1 MGCTQSSNK
10 YTEDGDLPLPPPRP
24 PRKLKR
30 DLVKREDQFKE
41 IDEYA
46 LKTPRSA
53 EQSVTA
59 LSAHL
64 VNGAE
69 TDLERIR
76 AFYRWITHN
85 IRYDTRSD
93 FHDRNI
99 DTSGAAVLRMRS
111 TVCIGYAN
119 LFAELCR
126 ECKIPVKIVSG
137 YSKSFN
143 YDPERVF
150 TTKETPEHAWN
161 AVYIHG
167 NWQFVECT
175 WGAGSIDERGAFI
188 KNFSDFHFLTKPSHF
203 IVTHFPYM
211 DNDMSKS
218 QPWQLLSNPLSLETF
233 SKRLKGFSQM
243 YVWNLKPVSHPDGVV
258 TFSRRLDL
266 TIQYPSAY
274 FFVVARLSKKMSTR
288 NFDQYVL
295 VENLSGNK
303 IRIRV
308 TPPERGTY
316 TLKLFGRTDPT
327 IEELT
332 ALTNYV
338 LKCEEVDSEVFAFPS
353 HQGPFGSYHD
363 YIEAGFHSSAGKK
376 ACLQSKSGKVDFSI
390 KTTKVVDAVAKLEH
404 ATKNLNLSDN
414 YTLLER
420 EKGQLHLKA
429 KFPSKGYY
437 KLSVFTK
444 NENGETFSPRI
455 AYLVFCGEDYPKSE
469 PFPKVFPQTI
479 QFECRLLSPPTCE
492 VKAHEQIQIRFSS
505 PKIVQALLH
514 ETPMEKKGNVWEGKM
529 TTSSPG
535 ERIRVS
541 ASDQKGSGY
550 WRIYEFNV
558 M

>member
-1 MGCTQSSNK
+1 
-10 YTEDGDLPLPPPRP
+10 
-24 PRKLKR
+24 
-30 DLVKREDQFKE
+30 
-41 IDEYA
+41 
-46 LKTPRSA
+46 
-53 EQSVTA
+53 
-59 LSAHL
+59 
-64 VNGAE
+64 
-69 TDLERIR
+69 
-76 AFYRWITHN
+76 
-85 IRYDTRSD
+85 
-93 FHDRNI
+93 
-99 DTSGAAVLRMRS
+99 
-111 TVCIGYAN
+111 
-119 LFAELCR
+119 
-126 ECKIPVKIVSG
+126 
-137 YSKSFN
+137 
-143 YDPERVF
+143 
-150 TTKETPEHAWN
+150 
-161 AVYIHG
+161 
-167 NWQFVECT
+167 
-175 WGAGSIDERGAFI
+175 
-188 KNFSDFHFLTKPSHF
+188 
-203 IVTHFPYM
+203 
-211 DNDMSKS
+211 MSKS

-233 SKRLKGFSQM
+233 SRRLKGFSQM
-243 YVWNLKPVSHPDGVV
+243 YVWNLKPISHPDGVV
-258 TFSRRLDL
+258 TFSRKLDL
-266 TIQYPSAY
+266 TIQYPSSY

-308 TPPERGTY
+308 TPSEKGTY
-316 TLKLFGRTDPT
+316 TLKLFGRTDPA

-363 YIEAGFHSSAGKK
+363 YTEAGFHSSAGKK
-376 ACLQSKSGKVDFSI
+376 AFLQSKSGKVDFSI
-390 KTTKVVDAVAKLEH
+390 KTTKIVDAVAKLEH

-444 NENGETFSPRI
+444 NENTETFSPRI

-469 PFPKVFPQTI
+469 PFPKTFPQTT
-479 QFECRLLSPPTCE
+479 QFECRLLSPATCE

-529 TTSSPG
+529 KTSSPG
-535 ERIRVS
+535 ERIGVS